1 MISFNQKTHIIL
13 LTKTFDQKNT
23 SMALAMTTKILMSIV
38 ATTML
43 IELALAVDHSVG
55 APSGGW
61 DTSTDLSSWA
71 SSETFTVGDNLVF
84 SYTPNH
90 NVLEVSKD
98 DYDSCSTSSPI
109 SSNSLAPTTIA
120 LLGDGSRYFICGTPG
135 HCDQGMKV
143 EIKTVVAA
151 SPAPPTATTPA
162 SPAPPTATT
171 PSSPTPPESTTPSPP
186 SSTSPNTPSPPAST
200 TPGTP
205 VPEKPSPPPSSA
217 ETVKMTAVSMMGLG
231 FLMMI

>member
-1 MISFNQKTHIIL
+1 
-13 LTKTFDQKNT
+13 
-23 SMALAMTTKILMSIV
+23 MALAMTTKILMSIV

-55 APSGGW
+55 ASSGGW
-61 DTSTDLSSWA
+61 DTSTDLGSWA
-71 SSETFTVGDNLVF
+71 SLETFTVGDNLVF

-120 LLGDGSRYFICGTPG
+120 LSDEGSRYFICGTPG

-143 EIKTVVAA
+143 EIKTVAA
-151 SPAPPTATTPA
+151 A

-171 PSSPTPPESTTPSPP
+171 PSSPAPPTATTPASPTPPTATTPASPTPPESTTPSP
-186 SSTSPNTPSPPAST
+186 PSPPAST

-205 VPEKPSPPPSSA
+205 VPANPSPPPSSA
-217 ETVKMTAVSMMGLG
+217 ETVKMTVVSMMGLG
-231 FLMMI
+231 LLMMI